1 MNVHLLPDRMRPDDR
16 LALVG
21 VVLLTVCIGGFT
33 RRIQGPVRGHAISP
47 IEPGLH
53 GIARACMIKHD
64 VDGLREHATVV
75 EGCVNVGILTLD
87 RKQGNLGRV
96 LTPAFPI
103 MAQD

>member
-1 MNVHLLPDRMRPDDR
+1 
-16 LALVG
+16 
-21 VVLLTVCIGGFT
+21 
-33 RRIQGPVRGHAISP
+33 
-47 IEPGLH
+47 
-53 GIARACMIKHD
+53 MIKYD

-75 EGCVNVGILTLD
+75 VGCVNVGILTLD